1 MMDISSVWKPLPNFG
16 GHAINFV
23 GSVLEEGLT
32 SSSGAARRQ
41 ATAEARFCAGY
52 SLNLVSF
59 HNNSHQIRAK
69 RPNFE
74 IAVDSHN
81 LSAKFLHDE
90 HVY

>member
-1 MMDISSVWKPLPNFG
+1 MMNIPSVWKPLPNFG
-16 GHAINFV
+16 RHAINFV

-32 SSSGAARRQ
+32 SSSGAAGRR
-41 ATAEARFCAGY
+41 AAAGVRFRAGHL
-52 SLNLVSF
+52 LNLVSF

-90 HVY
+90 HVN